1 MSVRIAAI
9 AILLLLSLVAGCQVI
24 AEPVPEPTTS
34 ATLPVTPNATL
45 PPAGTPQPR
54 CDVRR
59 QQSVAN
65 VPAGYQFMEFD
76 IGGAQPD
83 ATITLSVNDQVVYRC
98 RPLAR
103 DEVTGAGDFFA
114 VLAPAG
120 ATNLVLLSDTGVEP
134 WTMSVVLA
142 APRYFIVNLTSD
154 NEWRVSI
161 LDEPPEYE

>member
-1 MSVRIAAI
+1 MSARIAAI
-9 AILLLLSLVAGCQVI
+9 ASLLLLSLVAGCQVI
-24 AEPVPEPTTS
+24 AEPMPEPTAAET
-34 ATLPVTPNATL
+34 ATLEPTEKPAPTAT
-45 PPAGTPQPR
+45 AQPR
-54 CDVRR
+54 CDLRR
-59 QQSVAN
+59 QQATN
-65 VPAGYQFMEFD
+65 NLPDGYQFLEFD
-76 IGGAQPD
+76 ISGAQPD

-120 ATNLVLLSDTGVEP
+120 ETNLVLLSDTDVEP
-134 WTMSVVLA
+134 WTMSLA
-142 APRYFIVNLTSD
+142 LTAPRYFIVSLTPD